1 MGMKLGMLGIIF
13 GVLLLVV
20 GLVLSDI
27 IIDQVNKQGGRIGC
41 YDGNDVPVKNASGPG
56 AARAALATNANTAA
70 RAAERVAVT
79 NTYSVPI
86 KVSSIYTGANAVG
99 KACGV
104 STTLV
109 TIPNTGA
116 NPAYAAW
123 ASPTCATTATCGTV
137 RYSLE
142 VYGAD
147 SLNNL
152 FTLVYWI
159 VLVGISLS
167 LVGAGGYGVARGAR
181 GSF

>member
-1 MGMKLGMLGIIF
+1 MAMKMGMLGIIF

-41 YDGNDVPVKNASGPG
+41 YDGSDVPI
-56 AARAALATNANTAA
+56 TNANTWNQTPSTPATA
-70 RAAERVAVT
+70 P
-79 NTYSVPI
+79 VPK
-86 KVSSIYTGANAVG
+86 KVSKTFQGPDNVG
-99 KACGV
+99 QVCGSGGV
-104 STTLV
+104 FT
-109 TIPNTGA
+109 
-116 NPAYAAW
+116 AAGVQTNQDR
-123 ASPTCATTATCGTV
+123 AGTV

-181 GSF
+181 GAF